1 MTGLGLD
8 GVSFGL
14 GLLWLRVALGLF
26 GLNSVGVGFGYGVW
40 GWHCVGYRWALDC
53 KGLVGAS
60 LQVVNSNRSVGP
72 GPPATWLFRVR
83 DPIQL

>member
-1 MTGLGLD
+1 MD
-8 GVSFGL
+8 GVGFGL
-14 GLLWLRVALGLF
+14 CLLRLWVALGLF
-26 GLNSVGVGFGYGVW
+26 GLTSVGVEFGYRLDWISLGVALRW
-40 GWHCVGYRWALDC
+40 VSVGSGLQR
-53 KGLVGAS
+53 LVGAS